1 MSDRSKIGRRI
12 DRLYIGKSTIFKAF
26 LLVGIVVISA
36 VFIWYTFDLIDKI
49 KEDTRAQVEKYV
61 RLWQMAATS
70 PDTGAELP
78 FVFDEIIV
86 KANFPIIV
94 LDAEG
99 NPVHWRNIRSV
110 DDTDTT
116 ETTLAQLKEVSREM
130 LERNGAFPLYFDNR
144 LVNTFC
150 YGDSEVVVQLQRM
163 PFVEIGIV
171 VAFLIVGLIGFQN
184 IRKSEERHI
193 WVGMAKET
201 AHQLGTPITS
211 LMGWLEVLESECGVG
226 GPSEQLPIINETAVN
241 MKTDIRRLQK
251 IANRFGMIGSRPE
264 TEPHDLNELLTDTVE
279 YYRRRLPFEGKG
291 KQIIFE
297 PKPLGQ
303 VSFNPE
309 LLGWAFENLVKN
321 ALQSVDSKTGRVE
334 IKTELIPSREQVL
347 ISITDNG
354 KGISPAAARK
364 IFRAGFTTKKRG
376 WGLGLTLVKRIVE
389 EYHGG
394 RVELRKSHPGE
405 TIFDINLPLHGS
417 ELQEDAIS
425 RTNVKDNQ

>member
-12 DRLYIGKSTIFKAF
+12 DRLYIGKSTLFKAF
-26 LLVGIVVISA
+26 LLVGIVAISA
-36 VFIWYTFDLIDKI
+36 VFIWYTLDLIDKI

-61 RLWQMAATS
+61 RLWQLAATS
-70 PDTGAELP
+70 PETGAELP

-86 KANFPIIV
+86 KATFPIIV

-99 NPVHWRNIRSV
+99 NPIHWRNISSV
-110 DDTDTT
+110 KDADTT
-116 ETTLAQLKEVSREM
+116 EATLARLKKVSEDM
-130 LERNGAFPLYFDNR
+130 LEQNGAFPLYFDNR

-171 VAFLIVGLIGFQN
+171 VAFLLVGLIGFQN

-211 LMGWLEVLESECGVG
+211 LMGWLEVLESECKAS
-226 GPSEQLPIINETAVN
+226 GPNEQLPLIGDTTTN
-241 MKTDIRRLQK
+241 MKADVDRLQK
-251 IANRFGMIGSRPE
+251 IANRFGLIGSRPE
-264 TEPHDLNELLTDTVE
+264 IEPHDLNGLLNETAD

-297 PKPLGQ
+297 SSPLGQ

-334 IKTELIPSREQVL
+334 IKTELMPSRGQVL

-394 RVELRKSHPGE
+394 RVELRKSRPGE
-405 TIFDINLPLHGS
+405 TIFDVFLPLNGNELTSGPTS
-417 ELQEDAIS
+417 E
-425 RTNVKDNQ
+425 TNLKDN